1 MTSERHLG
9 SIVLKTDKSA
19 TSTHEMTA
27 DSPYFKF
34 PSVQKTS
41 EAMDLPTMPSSD
53 LASSQED
60 EIEKVAYEFSLRVIH
75 ECINELNNE
84 IVIMNDLEEKAKEL
98 FTQTIRSST
107 EDICGGATEQS
118 ANVSN
123 QSTLYT
129 GFVSS
134 SIEGRDPPTISD
146 FKGSGRPTMKRCV
159 DP

>member
-1 MTSERHLG
+1 M
-9 SIVLKTDKSA
+9 SINLKIFKSA
-19 TSTHEMTA
+19 TSTQEMTA

-41 EAMDLPTMPSSD
+41 EVVQTSSD
-53 LASSQED
+53 LASSQEE

-118 ANVSN
+118 AISN

-129 GFVSS
+129 GFVSN
-134 SIEGRDPPTISD
+134 SIEGRDPRTSPHQSD
-146 FKGSGRPTMKRCV
+146 GPSNTRAYR
-159 DP
+159 

>member
-1 MTSERHLG
+1 
-9 SIVLKTDKSA
+9 
-19 TSTHEMTA
+19 MTA

-41 EAMDLPTMPSSD
+41 EAMDLQAMPSSD

-134 SIEGRDPPTISD
+134 SIEGRDP
-146 FKGSGRPTMKRCV
+146 
-159 DP
+159 